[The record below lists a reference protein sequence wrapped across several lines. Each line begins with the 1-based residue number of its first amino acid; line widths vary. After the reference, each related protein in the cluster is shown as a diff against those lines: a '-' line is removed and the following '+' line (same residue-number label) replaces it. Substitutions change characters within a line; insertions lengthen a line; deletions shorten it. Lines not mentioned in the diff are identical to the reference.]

1 MSVPFFA
8 KALFEYEAVEE
19 SELSVTAGDFLT
31 VEEVNESGWCLVRG
45 HSTATAIV
53 QARARGNAATD
64 ARQERG
70 EAVGRM
76 LNATPRAATAAE
88 ADFKRL
94 TVGSDSFFDL
104 SCTVSSLLSRLARA
118 I

>member
-53 QARARGNAATD
+53 KARARGNAATGVRAGKAGCNGTD
-64 ARQERG
+64 ALLCSARRPAAAADVKRPW
-70 EAVGRM
+70 AV
-76 LNATPRAATAAE
+76 E
-88 ADFKRL
+88 RL
-94 TVGSDSFFDL
+94 THSLPDLFIRCYPGSQG
-104 SCTVSSLLSRLARA
+104 
-118 I
+118 